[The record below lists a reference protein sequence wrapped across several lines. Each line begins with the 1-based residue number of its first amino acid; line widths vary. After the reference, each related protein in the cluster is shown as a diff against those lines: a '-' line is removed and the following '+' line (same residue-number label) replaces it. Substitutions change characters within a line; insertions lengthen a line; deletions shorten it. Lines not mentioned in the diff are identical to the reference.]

1 MGHGSPWVFMSLRL
15 WYATPCPCG
24 LSIAPS
30 KSGALTAPLAD
41 SPPKRSTSSCV
52 GTLKKMKSLYKNYA
66 DTIGWVAAIFTKSTR
81 RWRNVTSPPLVLAL
95 LRRPASLSP
104 KHRKPWP
111 ETCDMDFKQE
121 GQEIFTPSET
131 EKKTTIYYHLLL
143 CLFSRGQ
150 NTWQIQKNAGK
161 PVHPVHELAN
171 WW

>member
-52 GTLKKMKSLYKNYA
+52 GTLKKNWKVCIKLCRHYRM
-66 DTIGWVAAIFTKSTR
+66 VAAIFTKSTR
-81 RWRNVTSPPLVLAL
+81 RWRNVTPPPLVLAL

-131 EKKTTIYYHLLL
+131 KKNNHLLL